1 MQNTNSKLH
10 VPCPK
15 CPFREYGFTVFKA
28 VDAYFSMYFIHYAI
42 QLNISAAVIRVY
54 AILNRQCPP
63 RQTPPRQRGRSRAAA
78 LNAAAVLVELEESRS
93 PSVKEAIM
101 LLLPLLR
108 LGEELVEAKGVGLVV
123 LRLELHR
130 VVAPRLPR
138 GTVEALV
145 VRAELPP

>member
-1 MQNTNSKLH
+1 
-10 VPCPK
+10 
-15 CPFREYGFTVFKA
+15 
-28 VDAYFSMYFIHYAI
+28 MYFIHYAI

-130 VVAPRLPR
+130 AVAPRLAR
-138 GTVEALV
+138 GAVEALV
-145 VRAELPP
+145 VGAELPP